1 MANLSIKVALG
12 AIDKL
17 SRPLNAARKASA
29 GLATSIKSTQ
39 DNIRNLERSAKSFDR
54 LSQQAKG
61 TAEAL
66 KAAKEQSA
74 KLRQEFGA
82 ASQRTDEQKKA
93 LAEQSKAIAGLRA
106 QQKAEIASLKTL
118 HQGMKDLGVTVLA
131 GGKATEQIT
140 RRTHE
145 YNQQLAAQEERLK
158 RTNAAQK
165 SYDKTKALQK
175 KLAGAGIKTSAA
187 GGAMLW
193 GSERFIS
200 PGIEFNAQVSKTL
213 AAARLT
219 RGDPEAAALE
229 AQAKLLGRTTHYSST
244 QASEGQAALINGGMT
259 AKNSQKAL
267 PGVLNM
273 ALAAHADLGQAADVG
288 SSILDAFQIDPS
300 KMDHVGDVLVGTFT
314 RSKTSL
320 EALGETVKYVGP
332 VAHNVGMSLE
342 DVAAASAIFAK
353 NGIEGSMAGTQM
365 AAVIQGMYNPTTAA
379 QKALAELNIKT
390 TDSTGRL
397 RRLDDVLKEFNQK
410 SRAYDQS
417 SQLAF
422 ASAIAGQAGAGGLQI
437 LAESAGKGQLQDFT
451 KIITQGNG
459 EAAKNAKEM
468 TDNLDG
474 DLMMLRSAWQGL
486 RIEMEQGVD
495 SPMRLITQDLTNII
509 QKVTEWTNQHPQLA
523 KAILE
528 IFMGLGAVLII
539 VGSVITAVAGILGP
553 LALVKLSFKMLGV
566 EAATTSGLITGLGRI
581 ATVSMEA
588 VGSLL
593 AVITSPITLT
603 LAAIAAITAGIVYY
617 WEPIQRWFHNLTD
630 KLTECAQ
637 KGNALKAAFAQFA
650 LDVMEPFRQL
660 YNFIDGLLSKT
671 MALLGATRDAKKLA
685 DDAKTKK
692 GVASMSGGG
701 LGGMLG
707 SALKNAVL
715 PTQKASVNAAAALN
729 QAGAEFGK
737 KIWNPNAKKDK
748 SGSASSV
755 ANTGRLGD
763 IVFKNLPSYI
773 PINGGY
779 AEPRV
784 TMAPPRGGLASLF
797 NRSDKPAPIS
807 AAAGTSVA
815 GDLHVEIN
823 IHDAAHMNEQQL
835 IAEIKR
841 QLSEITR
848 AQSRQSRSRLTDKD

>member
-17 SRPLNAARKASA
+17 SQPLNAARNASK

-54 LSQQAKG
+54 LSHQAKG

-66 KAAKEQSA
+66 KVAKEQSA

-82 ASQRTDEQKKA
+82 ASQRSDAQKKA
-93 LAEQSKAIAGLRA
+93 LSEQSKAIAGLRA
-106 QQKAEIASLKTL
+106 QQKAEIANLKTL

-131 GGKATEQIT
+131 GGRATEQIT
-140 RRTHE
+140 RKTQE
-145 YNQQLAAQEERLK
+145 YNQQLATQEERLK

-165 SYDKTKALQK
+165 SYDKTKELQK
-175 KLAGAGIKTSAA
+175 KVAVAGVKTSAV

-193 GSERFIS
+193 GSGRFIS
-200 PGIEFNAQVSKTL
+200 PGIEFNAQVSRTL

-219 RGDPEAAALE
+219 RGDKEAAVLE
-229 AQAKLLGRTTHYSST
+229 AQAKLLGRTTHYSAT

-259 AKNSQKAL
+259 AQNAQKAL

-288 SSILDAFQIDPS
+288 SSILDSFQIDPS

-320 EALGETVKYVGP
+320 ESLGETVKYVGSI
-332 VAHNVGMSLE
+332 AHGVGMSLE
-342 DVAAASAIFAK
+342 DVAAATAIFAK
-353 NGIEGSMAGTQM
+353 NGKEGSMAGTQM
-365 AAVIQGMYNPTTAA
+365 AEVIQGIYNPSTTG
-379 QKALAELNIKT
+379 QKALSELNIKT
-390 TDSTGRL
+390 KDSSGRL
-397 RRLDDVLKEFNQK
+397 RRLDEVLKEYQQK
-410 SRAYDQS
+410 SIAYDQP

-422 ASAIAGQAGAGGLQI
+422 ASAIAGHAGAGGLQI
-437 LAESAGKGQLQDFT
+437 LAKSAGDGQLQEFT

-459 EAAKNAKEM
+459 EATKNAKEM
-468 TDNLDG
+468 TDNLAG

-486 RIEMEQGVD
+486 NTEMESGVD
-495 SPMRLITQDLTNII
+495 NPMRLVIQDLTSII
-509 QKVTEWTNQHPQLA
+509 QKVTEWTNLHPKLSA
-523 KAILE
+523 AILK
-528 IFMGLGAVLII
+528 ILMGLGAVLLII
-539 VGSVITAVAGILGP
+539 GSIIAAVAGILGP
-553 LALVKLSFKMLGV
+553 LALVKLSFKMLTGEV
-566 EAATTSGLITGLGRI
+566 ATASGAMTVLGRI
-581 ATVSMEA
+581 ATASMEA
-588 VGSLL
+588 VGSLF

-603 LAAIAAITAGIVYY
+603 LAAIAAISAGIVYY

-630 KLTECAQ
+630 KLAECAQ

-650 LDVMEPFRQL
+650 LDVMEPFREL

-671 MALLGATRDAKKLA
+671 MALLGATRDAKALA
-685 DDAKTKK
+685 EDAKTKK
-692 GVASMSGGG
+692 DVASMAGGG
-701 LGGMLG
+701 LGGMMG
-707 SALKNAVL
+707 NALTNAVM
-715 PTQKASVNAAAALN
+715 PTQKASLNVATALN

-737 KIWNPNAKKDK
+737 KSWDPNTKKDT
-748 SGSASSV
+748 ASSTSSV
-755 ANTGRLGD
+755 TNTGRLGD

-773 PINGGY
+773 PISGGY

-784 TMAPPRGGLASLF
+784 TLAPRGGMASLF
-797 NRSDKPAPIS
+797 NSEKPVPAG
-807 AAAGTSVA
+807 AATGTTVA

-823 IHDAAHMNEQQL
+823 IHDAAQMNPQQL
-835 IAEIKR
+835 AAEVKR
-841 QLSEITR
+841 QLNEITR
-848 AQSRQSRSRLTDKD
+848 AHGRQSRSRMTDKD

>member
-1 MANLSIKVALG
+1 MANLSIKVALS
-12 AIDKL
+12 AMDKL
-17 SRPLNAARKASA
+17 SRPLNAARKASV

-39 DNIRNLERSAKSFDR
+39 DNIRNLERGAKSFDR
-54 LSQQAKG
+54 LSRQAKG

-93 LAEQSKAIAGLRA
+93 LAEQSKAIAGLRT
-106 QQKAEIASLKTL
+106 QQKAEITSLRTL

-140 RRTHE
+140 RQTQK

-165 SYDKTKALQK
+165 SYDKTKAVQK
-175 KLAGAGIKTSAA
+175 KLAGAGIKASAV

-193 GSERFIS
+193 GSERFVS

-219 RGDPEAAALE
+219 RGDKEAVALE

-259 AKNSQKAL
+259 AQNSQKAL

-320 EALGETVKYVGP
+320 ESLGETIKYVGP
-332 VAHNVGMSLE
+332 IAHGVGMSLE
-342 DVAAASAIFAK
+342 DVAGASAIFAK

-365 AAVIQGMYNPTTAA
+365 ASVIQGLYNPTTAA
-379 QKALAELNIKT
+379 KKALTELNIRT

-397 RRLDDVLKEFNQK
+397 RRLDDVLKEFHEK
-410 SRAYDQS
+410 SKGYNQS

-422 ASAIAGQAGAGGLQI
+422 ASAIAGQSNAGGLQI
-437 LAESAGKGQLQDFT
+437 LAEAAGKGQLQEFT
-451 KIITQGNG
+451 KIISQGNG

-468 TDNLDG
+468 TDNLAG
-474 DLMMLRSAWQGL
+474 DLMMLHSAWQGL
-486 RIEMEQGVD
+486 GTEMEQGVD
-495 SPMRLITQDLTNII
+495 NPMRLITQDLTSII
-509 QKVTEWTNQHPQLA
+509 QKVTEWTNKNPRLA
-523 KAILE
+523 ATILE
-528 IFMGLGAVLII
+528 IIMGFGAVLLI
-539 VGSVITAVAGILGP
+539 VGAIITAVAGILGP
-553 LALVKLSFKMLGV
+553 LALVKLSLKMLTV
-566 EAATTSGLITGLGRI
+566 EASTTGGMIAWFGRI
-581 ATVSMEA
+581 ATTSMEA

-603 LAAIAAITAGIVYY
+603 LAAIAAIATGIVYY
-617 WEPIQRWFHNLTD
+617 WDPIQRWFHNLTD
-630 KLTECAQ
+630 KLAECAQ

-650 LDVMEPFRQL
+650 LDVMEPFRAL
-660 YNFIDGLLSKT
+660 YNFIDRLLAKT
-671 MALLGATRDAKKLA
+671 MQLLGATRDAKALA
-685 DDAKTKK
+685 NDAKTKK
-692 GVASMSGGG
+692 EVAATAGGG
-701 LGGMLG
+701 LGAALG
-707 SALKNAVL
+707 NALKNTLL
-715 PTQKASVNAAAALN
+715 PTQKATFNAATAIN
-729 QAGAEFGK
+729 QAGLEFGRK
-737 KIWNPNAKKDK
+737 NWDPNAKKAAA
-748 SGSASSV
+748 GASASI

-773 PINGGY
+773 PLSGGY
-779 AEPRV
+779 SEPRV
-784 TMAPPRGGLASLF
+784 SMAQRGGLASLF
-797 NRSDKPAPIS
+797 NSRDKPAPIS
-807 AAAGTSVA
+807 AATGTSVA

-823 IHDAAHMNEQQL
+823 IRDAAHMDPQQL
-835 IAEIKR
+835 IAEVKR

-848 AQSRQSRSRLTDKD
+848 AQGRQSRSRLTDKD